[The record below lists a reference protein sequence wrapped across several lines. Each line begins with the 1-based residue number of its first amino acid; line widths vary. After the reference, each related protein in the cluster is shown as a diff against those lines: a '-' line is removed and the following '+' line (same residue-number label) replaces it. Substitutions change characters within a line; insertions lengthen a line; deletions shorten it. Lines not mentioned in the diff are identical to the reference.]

1 VHAYPLVVSFPGDID
16 RGTATT
22 LSRDVNDTARHM
34 PHPPPTTMPRRRGL
48 PTVAGCSICST

>member
-1 VHAYPLVVSFPGDID
+1 VSFPGDID